1 VASAVLLWLCAT
13 VGGAEYTLRDCVRIG
28 LSNSTA
34 IVNARHS
41 QTIAEETVVQARA
54 VVLPHVGLSS
64 YYSRVDRVQEMAAG
78 EGNTIP
84 MGNAENYGIKAELTQ
99 LIYSGGKIGAAL
111 RAAGLSRSYAEWEC
125 REVEAT
131 VLRDVR
137 LGFFDVLLAKSAVA
151 VREKSVTQ
159 LQSLSTESEL
169 KFRHGKASEF
179 EWVSARVKVAN
190 EEPLRMEAQ
199 NQFELAV
206 AAFQRLL
213 RLDDENASFAGELT
227 CRQVKLDPGLLE
239 KAALEHRPAMAVA
252 DTLSRLRDEDVIV
265 ASSGGKPSVSGFA
278 SYGGMNELQMD
289 TGSEEWTWH
298 WTAGLAAQWSLWD
311 GGFTKGLVRE
321 KKVMAMQQRNL
332 ADELRR
338 GVRLEVRRAYLD
350 AVRARQTVA
359 ATSETIAM
367 GEKALG
373 IADGRYKA
381 GMGTYLEY
389 TDSNLALNTAR
400 LMALTALR
408 DHMAA
413 LARLQQA
420 CGLSDEEFER
430 RTRE

>member
-1 VASAVLLWLCAT
+1 MLWVCAAVS
-13 VGGAEYTLRDCVRIG
+13 GSEYTLQDCVRIG

-41 QTIAEETVVQARA
+41 RAIAEEMVIQARA
-54 VVLPHVGLSS
+54 VALPHLGLSS
-64 YYSRVDRVQEMAAG
+64 YYSRVDNVQEMAAG
-78 EGNTIP
+78 GDNTIP
-84 MGNAENYGIKAELTQ
+84 MGNAENYGVKAELTQ
-99 LIYSGGKIGAAL
+99 LLYAGGKVGAAM
-111 RAAGLSRSYAEWEC
+111 RAAGLSRQYAELEC

-131 VLRDVR
+131 VVRDVR
-137 LGFFDVLLAKSAVA
+137 LTFFDVLLAKSAVA
-151 VREKSVTQ
+151 VRGKSVAQ
-159 LQSLSTESEL
+159 LQALSTESEL

-179 EWVSARVKVAN
+179 EWISARVKVAN
-190 EEPLRMEAQ
+190 EEPLRIEAQ
-199 NQFELAV
+199 NQFELSV

-213 RLDDENASFAGELT
+213 RLDDESASFAGELT

-239 KAALEHRPAMAVA
+239 KAALEYRPAIAVA

-278 SYGGMNELQMD
+278 SYGAMNELQMD
-289 TGSEEWTWH
+289 TGDPEWTWH

-311 GGFTKGLVRE
+311 GGLTKGLVRE
-321 KKVMAMQQRNL
+321 KKITAMQQRNL

-338 GVRLEVRRAYLD
+338 GVKLEVRRAYLD

-359 ATSETIAM
+359 AAGETIAM

-373 IADGRYKA
+373 IAEGRYKA

-400 LMALTALR
+400 LMALMALR